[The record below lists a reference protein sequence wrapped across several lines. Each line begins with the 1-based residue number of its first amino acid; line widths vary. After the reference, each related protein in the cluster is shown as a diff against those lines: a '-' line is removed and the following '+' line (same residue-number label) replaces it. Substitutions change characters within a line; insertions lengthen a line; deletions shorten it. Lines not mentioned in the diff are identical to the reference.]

1 MKFFSEFKKF
11 LLRGNVVDLAVGV
24 IIGGAFTTIVNSVVN
39 DIFMPLISLAV
50 GNGDLTGLVIV
61 LNGVPATIADADGN
75 IIANPEAITM
85 NWGNL
90 VMAVINFVLIGF
102 ILFLIVSLINKAHEK
117 FEQRKLASEA
127 EKKKAEEEA
136 KANAPKPV
144 TTEDLLIEIRDLLK
158 EEKNSGAKAK
168 KE

>member
-50 GNGDLTGLVIV
+50 GKGDLTGLTVV
-61 LNGVPATIADADGN
+61 LNGVPATILDAEGN
-75 IIANPEAITM
+75 MIANPDAITM

-90 VMAVINFVLIGF
+90 VMAIINFLLIGL
-102 ILFLIVSLINKAHEK
+102 ILFLIVSLINRAHERVN
-117 FEQRKLASEA
+117 RKKLEA
-127 EKKKAEEEA
+127 EKEAKRLEEEA

-144 TTEDLLIEIRDLLK
+144 TTEDLLTEIRDLLK
-158 EEKNSGAKAK
+158 KEEVEK

>member
-50 GNGDLTGLVIV
+50 GKTDLTGLSVV
-61 LNGVPATIADADGN
+61 LNGVPATIVDADGN
-75 IIANPEAITM
+75 TIANPDAITM

-90 VMAVINFVLIGF
+90 LMAVINFVLIGL
-102 ILFLIVSLINKAHEK
+102 ILFLIVTFINRTHERLN
-117 FEQRKLASEA
+117 RKKIEA
-127 EKKKAEEEA
+127 EKEAKRLEEEA

-144 TTEDLLIEIRDLLK
+144 TTEDLLVEIRDLLK
-158 EEKNSGAKAK
+158 EEKVK

>member
-50 GNGDLTGLVIV
+50 GNGDLTGLVVV
-61 LNGVPATIADADGN
+61 LNGKPATITDADGN
-75 IIANPEAITM
+75 LIANPEAITM

-102 ILFLIVSLINKAHEK
+102 ILFTIVTFINRAHEIREK
-117 FEQRKLASEA
+117 RKLAAQEEA
-127 EKKKAEEEA
+127 RRLEEEA

-144 TTEDLLIEIRDLLK
+144 TTEDLLVEIRDLLK
-158 EEKNSGAKAK
+158 KDVKSEKS